1 MARATIRPSD
11 RFRIFQRDGFCCRYC
26 GKAPGETELQLDH
39 LIPVAKGGDD
49 SYLNLITSCR
59 LCNAGKGQND
69 AQRVPIPVEVIE
81 RTKDY
86 ANRLVSMTAESK
98 RLLKAELAESDLVCD
113 FINKV
118 LYIGK
123 SEITPT
129 DIACV
134 RTLRGEFGDEPVL
147 AWMRAAVAKDVD
159 MRSFCRWMY
168 GCAKRERGE

>member
-1 MARATIRPSD
+1 MARQTIRPSD

-26 GKAPGETELQLDH
+26 GKQPGETELQIDH
-39 LIPVAKGGDD
+39 LIPHAKGGDN

-59 LCNAGKGQND
+59 LCNAGKGQN
-69 AQRVPIPVEVIE
+69 AAERVPIPMDVIE

-86 ANRLVSMTAESK
+86 ANRIASLTAESK
-98 RLLKAELAESDLVCD
+98 KLLKAELAESDLACD

-118 LYIGK
+118 VYIGK
-123 SEITPT
+123 SEITPS

-134 RTLRGEFGDEPVL
+134 RSLRREFGDEPVL

-159 MRSFCRWMY
+159 MRHFCRWMY
-168 GCAKRERGE
+168 GCAKHERGE